1 MSPSWIS
8 VYSRQKGGL
17 LGVDKSGVRGA
28 LILGVW
34 MKIRGP
40 RTPQSAIQTGKV
52 CFSLLRVTYVWLSL
66 FTNYILVIFFEEFF
80 INYKG
85 VVNVQAFNLY

>member
-1 MSPSWIS
+1 
-8 VYSRQKGGL
+8 
-17 LGVDKSGVRGA
+17 
-28 LILGVW
+28 

-40 RTPQSAIQTGKV
+40 RTPQSAIQTRQV